1 LGATR
6 EREEKDEKKREW
18 SVSLHGGI
26 LSAYRRRVKI
36 EVVCGS
42 IESVVISVDSALQSR
57 GRLCHP
63 RSGLARGE
71 CMKETRKVH
80 YVKGVFVCP
89 KCRQSYVQEKWIEEW
104 RVRCHKCDYRG
115 TLTEVSVEERM
126 EEEIVRR

>member
-1 LGATR
+1 MRVPCNRA
-6 EREEKDEKKREW
+6 
-18 SVSLHGGI
+18 VAYVI
-26 LSAYRRRVKI
+26 LV
-36 EVVCGS
+36 
-42 IESVVISVDSALQSR
+42 
-57 GRLCHP
+57 RLSKEGH
-63 RSGLARGE
+63 
-71 CMKETRKVH
+71 MKETRRVH

>member
-1 LGATR
+1 MRLAIAR
-6 EREEKDEKKREW
+6 
-18 SVSLHGGI
+18 
-26 LSAYRRRVKI
+26 
-36 EVVCGS
+36 
-42 IESVVISVDSALQSR
+42 
-57 GRLCHP
+57 RLCHP
-63 RSGLARGE
+63 RPGQTRDGR
-71 CMKETRKVH
+71 MKETRKVH

>member
-1 LGATR
+1 VIGLVA
-6 EREEKDEKKREW
+6 
-18 SVSLHGGI
+18 
-26 LSAYRRRVKI
+26 RRHPIGTLEMSQVEDRVWRHVI
-36 EVVCGS
+36 VCELVE
-42 IESVVISVDSALQSR
+42 IVLQSR
-57 GRLCHP
+57 RRLCHP
-63 RSGLARGE
+63 RPTQAREGR
-71 CMKETRKVH
+71 MKETRKVH

>member
-1 LGATR
+1 MRAKGT
-6 EREEKDEKKREW
+6 
-18 SVSLHGGI
+18 
-26 LSAYRRRVKI
+26 
-36 EVVCGS
+36 
-42 IESVVISVDSALQSR
+42 LQSHC
-57 GRLCHP
+57 RLCHP
-63 RSGLARGE
+63 RTRHARGGR
-71 CMKETRKVH
+71 MKETRKVH

>member
-1 LGATR
+1 MIGLVA
-6 EREEKDEKKREW
+6 
-18 SVSLHGGI
+18 
-26 LSAYRRRVKI
+26 RRHPIDLLETSQAEGLVRRHVNVGNLI
-36 EVVCGS
+36 EN
-42 IESVVISVDSALQSR
+42 ALQSR
-57 GRLCHP
+57 RRLCHSRP
-63 RSGLARGE
+63 ARSGEGG
-71 CMKETRKVH
+71 MKETRKVH

>member
-1 LGATR
+1 MSQAGGR
-6 EREEKDEKKREW
+6 
-18 SVSLHGGI
+18 VQGMGSLAI
-26 LSAYRRRVKI
+26 LA
-36 EVVCGS
+36 EG
-42 IESVVISVDSALQSR
+42 ALQSR
-57 GRLCHP
+57 GCLCHSRP
-63 RSGLARGE
+63 GQARGGH
-71 CMKETRKVH
+71 MKETRKVH

>member
-1 LGATR
+1 MIGLVARRHPIDLLETSQAECQVWRYVTVRDLVG
-6 EREEKDEKKREW
+6 
-18 SVSLHGGI
+18 SV
-26 LSAYRRRVKI
+26 
-36 EVVCGS
+36 
-42 IESVVISVDSALQSR
+42 LQSR
-57 GRLCHP
+57 RRLCHP
-63 RSGLARGE
+63 RPVRAGE
-71 CMKETRKVH
+71 ERMKETRKVH

>member
-1 LGATR
+1 VIGIVARRHPIDPPETSQAEGR
-6 EREEKDEKKREW
+6 MRG
-18 SVSLHGGI
+18 HGIVG
-26 LSAYRRRVKI
+26 LLTEGV
-36 EVVCGS
+36 
-42 IESVVISVDSALQSR
+42 LQSR

-63 RSGLARGE
+63 RPAQAREGR
-71 CMKETRKVH
+71 MKETRKVH

-89 KCRQSYVQEKWIEEW
+89 KCRQSYLQEKWIEEW

>member
-1 LGATR
+1 MIGLVARRHPIGPLEMSQAGGCELR
-6 EREEKDEKKREW
+6 APCNHA
-18 SVSLHGGI
+18 VSYAILVCEHG
-26 LSAYRRRVKI
+26 
-36 EVVCGS
+36 E
-42 IESVVISVDSALQSR
+42 
-57 GRLCHP
+57 GR
-63 RSGLARGE
+63 
-71 CMKETRKVH
+71 MKETRKVH

>member
-1 LGATR
+1 MGSFAMLT
-6 EREEKDEKKREW
+6 D
-18 SVSLHGGI
+18 GI
-26 LSAYRRRVKI
+26 
-36 EVVCGS
+36 
-42 IESVVISVDSALQSR
+42 LQSR
-57 GRLCHP
+57 WPLCHP
-63 RSGLARGE
+63 RSGQTRSGR
-71 CMKETRKVH
+71 MKEIRKVH

>member
-1 LGATR
+1 M
-6 EREEKDEKKREW
+6 KKYA
-18 SVSLHGGI
+18 SD
-26 LSAYRRRVKI
+26 RRR
-36 EVVCGS
+36 CTAASYRPTGD
-42 IESVVISVDSALQSR
+42 ESRRRSRAAGVGISAILAEGALQSR
-57 GRLCHP
+57 CFLCHP
-63 RSGLARGE
+63 RLAYVREGR
-71 CMKETRKVH
+71 MKETRKVH

>member
-1 LGATR
+1 MGY
-6 EREEKDEKKREW
+6 
-18 SVSLHGGI
+18 GI
-26 LSAYRRRVKI
+26 FADSDQ
-36 EVVCGS
+36 VCLA
-42 IESVVISVDSALQSR
+42 IA
-57 GRLCHP
+57 
-63 RSGLARGE
+63 RSPMPFSTGKSKGE